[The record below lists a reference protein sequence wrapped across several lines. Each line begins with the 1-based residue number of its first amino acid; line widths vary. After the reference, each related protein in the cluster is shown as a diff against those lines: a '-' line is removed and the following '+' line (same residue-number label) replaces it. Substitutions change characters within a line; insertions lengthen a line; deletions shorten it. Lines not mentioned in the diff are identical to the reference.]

1 MPPRLAISILFLRA
15 SEKVSW
21 VEALERPQD
30 DLRWKVAL
38 GLEREEEPIPKSTLQ
53 EFEARWVIPE
63 KGETLLKK
71 SIAEARGRLSAE
83 SQDPGGPGHHADL
96 GPGGGEGHLP
106 SVGGRDGT
114 VGLPVGG
121 GGRRERSELGGAAR
135 VESLF

>member
-38 GLEREEEPIPKSTLQ
+38 GLEREEEPIPKRTRQ

-63 KGETLLKK
+63 KGETLWKK
-71 SIAEARGRLSAE
+71 SMAEARRAGYRQSRKIRVAL
-83 SQDPGGPGHHADL
+83 GHHADL
-96 GPGGGEGHLP
+96 GPGGGEGHLQ
-106 SVGGRDGT
+106 SVGELLTAMVQDADGCW
-114 VGLPVGG
+114 
-121 GGRRERSELGGAAR
+121 A
-135 VESLF
+135 